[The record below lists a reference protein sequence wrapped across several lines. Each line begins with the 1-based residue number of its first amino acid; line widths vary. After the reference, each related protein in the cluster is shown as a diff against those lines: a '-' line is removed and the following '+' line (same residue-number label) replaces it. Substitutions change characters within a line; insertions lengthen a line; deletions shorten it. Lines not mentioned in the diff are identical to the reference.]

1 MRTRGMTQQILAK
14 NLGITQQ
21 CISMKLSGKTAWEV
35 RDLLKISAL
44 FGISLDDLLIENKE
58 VAPEQVAA

>member
-1 MRTRGMTQQILAK
+1 MTQQILAK
-14 NLGITQQ
+14 NLGITQP